1 MPTRKVSDALRASI
15 GSDETT
21 VLARRMASTDPRGTD
36 WSDRDVDLIVADY
49 FVMLRMELAGQRFV
63 KSHRNAALQE
73 LTGRSRQSIEYKH
86 ANISAVLERLGFPT
100 IFGYKPR
107 RKFQGAL
114 IDGVARYLASNDGVT
129 FQILAQDYDDEPSD
143 ALIFEAPPL
152 HIVEPPAPPQL
163 NRLVRKYDPAERDA
177 RNRALGVKGEERV
190 LFAER
195 HRLLSINRED
205 LARKIRWVAQED
217 GDGAGYDIKS
227 FEANGA
233 ERLIEVKTTVG
244 SARTPFYL
252 SRNELAFSEERP
264 EAFKLV
270 RLYDFARTPKAF
282 EMVPPLSGHVHLQPI
297 TYQASF

>member
-1 MPTRKVSDALRASI
+1 
-15 GSDETT
+15 
-21 VLARRMASTDPRGTD
+21 MASTDPRGTD

-49 FVMLRMELAGQRFV
+49 FAMLRLELAGQRFV

-73 LTGRSRQSIEYKH
+73 LTGRSGQSIEFKH
-86 ANISAVLERLGFPT
+86 ANISAVLERLGLPT
-100 IFGYKPR
+100 ITGYKPR
-107 RKFQGAL
+107 RNFQRAL
-114 IDGVARYLASNDGVT
+114 IDGVARYLALNEST
-129 FQILAQDYDDEPSD
+129 AFQVQTDARDDRPGD
-143 ALIFEAPPL
+143 ALIFEEPPL
-152 HIVEPPAPPQL
+152 HSVELPASPQL
-163 NRLVRKYDPAERDA
+163 ERLVRKYDPAERDA
-177 RNRALGVKGEERV
+177 RNRALGKQGEERV
-190 LFAER
+190 LLAER
-195 HRLLSINRED
+195 HRLLSIDRED

-217 GDGAGYDIKS
+217 GDGAGYDIRS

-270 RLYDFARTPKAF
+270 RLYDFAKTPKAF
-282 EMVPPLSGHVHLQPI
+282 EMVPPLSGHVHLQPV